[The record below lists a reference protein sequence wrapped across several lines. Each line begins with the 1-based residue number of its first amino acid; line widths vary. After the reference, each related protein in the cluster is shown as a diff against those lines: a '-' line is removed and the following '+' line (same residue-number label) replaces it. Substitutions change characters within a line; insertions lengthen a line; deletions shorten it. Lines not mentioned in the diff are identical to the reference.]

1 MSVGSHLVFYSPHS
15 LDLVAEVGLALSYL
29 FYGLDML
36 GAFCFLMRKLSPRCV
51 TGPRALPLCPALCL
65 WGLS

>member
-1 MSVGSHLVFYSPHS
+1 MSVGSHLVFYSPR
-15 LDLVAEVGLALSYL
+15 LALSYL

-65 WGLS
+65 WGPS